1 MSDSTEL
8 GAALNEART
17 LAAILD
23 ALARSVWHNAHD
35 GADCPDNCIP
45 SDADLIAWQ
54 PNCPET
60 AQAEAREAVAAMRLI
75 GPDAKWIRD
84 LLSAP
89 LAPDAPDMPPVE
101 DWRWQAMGSYEWK
114 AMEAALRERV
124 GADVDAVLATLELH
138 GAIVRRPRL
147 VFAAGLGVD
156 PRTDEHVHGVAVW
169 EAPEVHRLW
178 TELPK
183 HDQRR
188 HPLAPLVA
196 AWLDKPAPRDPFD
209 LRSRASLP
217 RLHRIEPGEA
227 PQLPAF
233 PGANPPE
240 PGHQLDLPGSGPA
253 VEGCPSWLL
262 WMFAAA
268 GGESMAQGRGAPWR
282 MRLFVGALLHV
293 SMPDRTGRWVTLRF
307 PHLHRHEADWPVS
320 GVRSVE
326 SWLHPEVWANF
337 RRDWPRLP
345 SALDAMRERLSYV
358 PVAGIG
364 SVAVVFPSVIPRST
378 SDPFVEFTVRIPASA
393 AHGARLDWPLLCRYG
408 TESAALYRAYL
419 STSAYFDHS
428 ARDGYPITAEIAAP
442 VLDDDGKPKRRKGG
456 VIVRSR
462 HDTVPNPAARFVAPL
477 SDADLARMIG
487 FDSDN
492 RDHRYKARQAFER
505 LDADGVLDM
514 QRKGSGVYLYGPR
527 NGAR

>member
-84 LLSAP
+84 LLSSP

-124 GADVDAVLATLELH
+124 GADVDADAVLATLELH

-196 AWLDKPAPRDPFD
+196 AWLDKPTPRDPFD

-233 PGANPPE
+233 PPVPIRRSR
-240 PGHQLDLPGSGPA
+240 DTSSTCPA
-253 VEGCPSWLL
+253 SV
-262 WMFAAA
+262 
-268 GGESMAQGRGAPWR
+268 
-282 MRLFVGALLHV
+282 
-293 SMPDRTGRWVTLRF
+293 GRWK
-307 PHLHRHEADWPVS
+307 
-320 GVRSVE
+320 
-326 SWLHPEVWANF
+326 
-337 RRDWPRLP
+337 
-345 SALDAMRERLSYV
+345 
-358 PVAGIG
+358 
-364 SVAVVFPSVIPRST
+364 
-378 SDPFVEFTVRIPASA
+378 
-393 AHGARLDWPLLCRYG
+393 GARPGCYG
-408 TESAALYRAYL
+408 CSMRRAGNQWRKGAGRRGGCGC
-419 STSAYFDHS
+419 SS
-428 ARDGYPITAEIAAP
+428 ARCCMSRCPTGPGDG
-442 VLDDDGKPKRRKGG
+442 
-456 VIVRSR
+456 
-462 HDTVPNPAARFVAPL
+462 
-477 SDADLARMIG
+477 
-487 FDSDN
+487 
-492 RDHRYKARQAFER
+492 
-505 LDADGVLDM
+505 
-514 QRKGSGVYLYGPR
+514 
-527 NGAR
+527 